1 MDQIFSTENY
11 INILKI
17 PKKLNIG
24 VMLNVSDLSNY
35 KSDYKKVL
43 NKVFNKNKKTKVKF
57 IRLATHIR
65 N

>member
-1 MDQIFSTENY
+1 
-11 INILKI
+11 
-17 PKKLNIG
+17 
-24 VMLNVSDLSNY
+24 MLNVSDLSNY

-57 IRLATHIR
+57 IRLATHLR